1 MRNNSHS
8 SRVLVVDDELLI
20 RWALREA
27 LEARGYVV
35 TEAADAAAARGA
47 LDDRSLQLDAV
58 VLDYR
63 LPDSNDLGL
72 LATMRQAAPAMPV
85 IMMTA
90 YGTAEMV
97 KTALD
102 LGASHVVSK
111 PFEVHHMVDLVD
123 DALAVR

>member
-1 MRNNSHS
+1 MVNSPHA

-27 LEARGYVV
+27 LEAKGYVV
-35 TEAADAAAARGA
+35 TEAADAASARRAIEDHGA
-47 LDDRSLQLDAV
+47 PPDAV

-72 LATMRQAAPAMPV
+72 LRAIRHHAPATPV

-90 YGTAEMV
+90 FCSAEMV
-97 KTALD
+97 QGALD
-102 LGASHVVSK
+102 LGAYRVVSK
-111 PFEVHHMVDLVD
+111 PFEVQQMVDLV
-123 DALAVR
+123 